1 MSSLY
6 YRDKDARRSPVE
18 EFTVLCGR
26 GLWDRPV
33 KARVATARRS
43 KPFLR
48 LLYLVPSSLFLF
60 FACFVLAIL
69 LSTGVCFFLL
79 PFTIVFSWRLFLRL
93 FPASLRPSLMSVF
106 MSLFLF
112 VVFFLLLY
120 VFLHFP
126 FPFLLCFLRSFF
138 LSVSLSSFL
147 FLFCFLSF
155 SLSAFFLY
163 VLLSSFFLS
172 CFLSVFLSW
181 FLSFFLFH
189 AFFLS
194 VFLSFL
200 LSFVPSF
207 FLSFCCFCLSGFL
220 SVSRDTH
227 VVFFDAY
234 LVFFDVYLIFFDVY
248 LVFLTPLPA
257 GPHKLQTAR
266 IREKGPFIFGPPPYT
281 TAEDLLMNHYLN
293 LTDDKCLPPCAYQGK
308 QHSTGEP
315 CRKKRRENRSLNRTH
330 ELQAS
335 YSALVSSKL
344 PYATMLGRPANSLN
358 LPFAANHN
366 ALSLWP
372 TQALQDVE
380 KRLFDFWRKCPRI
393 ARVQEFEM
401 GSGCFRPYTLQ

>member
-1 MSSLY
+1 MQTHTTTVALDTTAASCDLAWQLKLLLLLVLLSCLVPRLVLSLYVLEVFYCTLSSTCRSFVSSLY
-6 YRDKDARRSPVE
+6 YRDKDARHSPVE

-48 LLYLVPSSLFLF
+48 LLYLVPASLFLF

-69 LSTGVCFFLL
+69 LPAGVCFFLL

-93 FPASLRPSLMSVF
+93 FPASLCPSLMSVLCLSFSLSFSFSCF
-106 MSLFLF
+106 MS
-112 VVFFLLLY
+112 FFIY
-120 VFLHFP
+120 FP
-126 FPFLLCFLRSFF
+126 FPVLLCFLRSFF

-163 VLLSSFFLS
+163 VLLYSFILS

-189 AFFLS
+189 ALFLSVFLS

-200 LSFVPSF
+200 LSFAPSF

-234 LVFFDVYLIFFDVY
+234 LVFF
-248 LVFLTPLPA
+248 
-257 GPHKLQTAR
+257 
-266 IREKGPFIFGPPPYT
+266 
-281 TAEDLLMNHYLN
+281 
-293 LTDDKCLPPCAYQGK
+293 
-308 QHSTGEP
+308 
-315 CRKKRRENRSLNRTH
+315 
-330 ELQAS
+330 
-335 YSALVSSKL
+335 
-344 PYATMLGRPANSLN
+344 
-358 LPFAANHN
+358 
-366 ALSLWP
+366 
-372 TQALQDVE
+372 
-380 KRLFDFWRKCPRI
+380 
-393 ARVQEFEM
+393 
-401 GSGCFRPYTLQ
+401 

>member
-43 KPFLR
+43 KPFLP

-69 LSTGVCFFLL
+69 LSAGVCFFLL
-79 PFTIVFSWRLFLRL
+79 PFTIIVFSWRLFLRL

-112 VVFFLLLY
+112 VVFFFLLY

-126 FPFLLCFLRSFF
+126 FPFLLCSLRSFF

-147 FLFCFLSF
+147 FLFGFLSF

-194 VFLSFL
+194 VFFSFL
-200 LSFVPSF
+200 LSFACLLACLGCEGRNPLARRPTPPRRAPVRLRDPFEVWEQAVP
-207 FLSFCCFCLSGFL
+207 LY
-220 SVSRDTH
+220 V
-227 VVFFDAY
+227 
-234 LVFFDVYLIFFDVY
+234 
-248 LVFLTPLPA
+248 PQ
-257 GPHKLQTAR
+257 K
-266 IREKGPFIFGPPPYT
+266 PPKEHP
-281 TAEDLLMNHYLN
+281 
-293 LTDDKCLPPCAYQGK
+293 
-308 QHSTGEP
+308 S
-315 CRKKRRENRSLNRTH
+315 
-330 ELQAS
+330 
-335 YSALVSSKL
+335 
-344 PYATMLGRPANSLN
+344 
-358 LPFAANHN
+358 
-366 ALSLWP
+366 
-372 TQALQDVE
+372 
-380 KRLFDFWRKCPRI
+380 
-393 ARVQEFEM
+393 
-401 GSGCFRPYTLQ
+401 